1 MLQKK
6 YFYFFYAYI
15 LVGDDMI
22 DTSKYIDRI
31 NGKNNKDS
39 KNKEVKKKNK
49 LKSFINKLLIL
60 VVLFLINLI
69 AMKSNSTY
77 KDFIYDKVYNSN
89 FSFVKIKEF
98 YNKYLGGVETL
109 DGLVNNTT
117 PVFNE
122 TLTYNNQSIYHDGVK
137 LEVSTSYLV
146 PVIEEGLVVFMGEK
160 ENYGNVIIVQGIDG
174 VDIWY
179 GNMANTSVKL
189 YDYVEKGTLL
199 GEVNDNN
206 LYLVYSKDDKFLNYQ
221 EYLN

>member
-1 MLQKK
+1 
-6 YFYFFYAYI
+6 
-15 LVGDDMI
+15 MI

-31 NGKNNKDS
+31 NNKNNKS
-39 KNKEVKKKNK
+39 NKEKEPKNKNK
-49 LKSFINKLLIL
+49 LKSFVNKILIL

-69 AMKSNSTY
+69 AMKSNTSY

-89 FSFVKIKEF
+89 FSFASIKKF
-98 YNKYLGGVETL
+98 YNNYLGGVEVL
-109 DGLVNNTT
+109 DGIVNNTS

-122 TLTYNNQSIYHDGVK
+122 SLTYNNESIYYDGVK

-146 PVIEEGLVVFMGEK
+146 PVLEEGLVVFIGEK
-160 ENYGNVIIVQGIDG
+160 ENYGNVIIVQGING

-179 GNMANTSVKL
+179 GNMANTSIKL

-199 GEVNDNN
+199 GEVNDNT